1 MAKKKKELSDDGIP
15 LKSGLE
21 VYAEVEI
28 ANGVMILVSITM
40 EDENGNAHNVLR
52 RDLDNTLTDGEL

>member
-1 MAKKKKELSDDGIP
+1 MGKIKKVLSDDGVP

-28 ANGVMILVSITM
+28 ANGVMILVPITM
-40 EDENGNAHNVLR
+40 QDKYGNAHKVLR
-52 RDLDNTLTDGEL
+52 RDLDNTLKNDD